1 MEQEMSNFTLH
12 LKSSLVLNG
21 ISYFQSSFVCVVFC
35 PYVYSVIHYNDTD
48 NNGSYL
54 LINVEL
60 KTETAK
66 GKLNDCHF
74 EFELAII
81 V

>member
-35 PYVYSVIHYNDTD
+35 PYVYIVLSVLCFSASGYPFGIFKIKHVRSD
-48 NNGSYL
+48 
-54 LINVEL
+54 
-60 KTETAK
+60 
-66 GKLNDCHF
+66 
-74 EFELAII
+74 
-81 V
+81 